1 MYSEGGISRMRSGLA
16 SSRIVVALAVVSLV
30 LASLS
35 ELRACTLVQG
45 YFYQVTSLKGRV
57 VGTHNLTY
65 APRWLRQSFA
75 RKHAKL
81 ALYEYGQPW
90 EDTFIVK
97 TVNSDDHGN
106 FDFGQLKIGHYALR
120 IDDNDVF
127 DVEVTD
133 LPRITASVTIDAS
146 PIHPDCKGGHEFIVR
161 TK

>member
-1 MYSEGGISRMRSGLA
+1 MRSGLA
-16 SSRIVVALAVVSLV
+16 SFRIKVALAVASLV
-30 LASLS
+30 LFSLS
-35 ELRACTLVQG
+35 QLRACTLVQG

-65 APRWLRQSFA
+65 APRWWRQSFA

-90 EDTFIVK
+90 DDTFILK
-97 TVNSDDHGN
+97 TVSSDDHGN
-106 FDFGQLKIGHYALR
+106 FDFGQLQSGHYALR

-127 DVEVTD
+127 DVEVKN
-133 LPRITASVTIDAS
+133 LPRITASITIDVS